1 MLTMGKIV
9 VAGGAGFIGSHLCG
23 YLLGKGEKVV
33 CIDSLV
39 TGNRAN
45 IAGLLGDKNF
55 SFINRDVSGKFTV
68 RGDVRQVYNLASPA
82 SPVDYQ
88 EKPLETLAAG
98 SNGVKNLLELAE
110 EKNAAYLFASTS
122 EVYGNPTEHPQKETY
137 WGNVNPVGPRSCFSS
152 DTQVLTYEGWK
163 LFNELAKDDLILTR
177 NSSGFIEYHKPVEI
191 IKEKYIGDLIS
202 FKNTKIDLLITPN
215 HNMLVKV
222 RGKSSFS
229 FVPAFEGI
237 TWHKAEMQKGAKW
250 VGENKEY
257 FYLPKVKNSKS
268 PVIEKIKMPDWL
280 EFLGYFLS
288 EGCTYLQKKKKTV
301 GGKIY
306 DTLDYVVL
314 ISQSKKSSH
323 REKIRSCLQR
333 LNVNFFEENAQF
345 RILNK
350 QLFSYL
356 AVFGKSKDKF
366 IPPEFKSFSK
376 EYLQILFA
384 SLMAGDGS
392 RDGKA
397 FYSSSYK
404 LIGDMQEL
412 LLKLGCAGS
421 VVSKDARKKNPVYQ
435 IHILTGEKKDF
446 LTPKY
451 PKRNIVK
458 YAGDV
463 YCVNVPNHVIYV
475 RRNGKSVFCGNC
487 YDEAKRFGE
496 ALCVAFS
503 KVRGVDV
510 KIARIFN
517 TYGPM
522 MRKNDG
528 RVVPNFIE
536 QALGNE
542 PLTVYGKGG
551 QTRSF
556 CYVSDMVNGICA
568 LMNSRER
575 GPINLG
581 NPVETSIS
589 GLAEKIIRLSKSRS
603 RIVYQELPIDDPER
617 RLPDI
622 SLAKSR
628 LSWAPKVSLDE
639 GLNLTISYFQ
649 KL

>member
-45 IAGLLGDKNF
+45 IAGLLGGKNF
-55 SFINRDVSGKFTV
+55 SFINKDVSGKFTV
-68 RGDVRQVYNLASPA
+68 KGDVRQVYNLASPA

-98 SNGVKNLLELAE
+98 SDGVKNLLELAE

-137 WGNVNPVGPRSCFSS
+137 WGNVNPVGPRS
-152 DTQVLTYEGWK
+152 
-163 LFNELAKDDLILTR
+163 
-177 NSSGFIEYHKPVEI
+177 
-191 IKEKYIGDLIS
+191 
-202 FKNTKIDLLITPN
+202 
-215 HNMLVKV
+215 
-222 RGKSSFS
+222 
-229 FVPAFEGI
+229 
-237 TWHKAEMQKGAKW
+237 
-250 VGENKEY
+250 
-257 FYLPKVKNSKS
+257 
-268 PVIEKIKMPDWL
+268 
-280 EFLGYFLS
+280 
-288 EGCTYLQKKKKTV
+288 
-301 GGKIY
+301 
-306 DTLDYVVL
+306 
-314 ISQSKKSSH
+314 
-323 REKIRSCLQR
+323 
-333 LNVNFFEENAQF
+333 
-345 RILNK
+345 
-350 QLFSYL
+350 
-356 AVFGKSKDKF
+356 
-366 IPPEFKSFSK
+366 
-376 EYLQILFA
+376 
-384 SLMAGDGS
+384 
-392 RDGKA
+392 
-397 FYSSSYK
+397 
-404 LIGDMQEL
+404 
-412 LLKLGCAGS
+412 
-421 VVSKDARKKNPVYQ
+421 
-435 IHILTGEKKDF
+435 
-446 LTPKY
+446 
-451 PKRNIVK
+451 
-458 YAGDV
+458 
-463 YCVNVPNHVIYV
+463 
-475 RRNGKSVFCGNC
+475 C

-603 RIVYQELPIDDPER
+603 KIVYQELPIDDPER